1 MLFIFHRQ
9 DSSYTWSIQK
19 APVIWLA
26 YKSQFNKKYK
36 SSQVSCMLLCIKS
49 NRSNNSHRN
58 QLIGCLNIFLK
69 Q

>member
-36 SSQVSCMLLCIKS
+36 VKEKYKFFLMDPSGSKMWSII
-49 NRSNNSHRN
+49 RFSHI
-58 QLIGCLNIFLK
+58 IG
-69 Q
+69 